1 MGLAIY
7 DKGDYLNYPEP
18 FVESRKKMMVIDR
31 KVHFYPSGKWY
42 IRYLYDGLLDL
53 LVEEMHENIKD
64 NLDNVVCIWGGEGS
78 GKSNL
83 AYWLAKKYNPDFDIR
98 ESYTYSF
105 DELLTKVHES
115 ENDKRMVW
123 WLDEATNVT
132 NNRDWMR
139 RDNKAFIQML
149 EMFRSRGWTLI
160 LCIPDRNRLDVYL
173 REQRI
178 RYILHAQWL
187 DWERAPQTDRGYFEL
202 TRVIN
207 RNGYRQEQVV
217 GYGEYDRIPDED
229 GKIYDDIKNE
239 TQESKLNELYD
250 SKRSKAERDKM
261 GSVNRKLI
269 LRLKEVDGKSTAE
282 IAEITGLSEQTIYN
296 YCTKARKE
304 RDQNDD

>member
-1 MGLAIY
+1 MGIVIY
-7 DKGDYLNYPEP
+7 DVGDHLYYPKP
-18 FVESRKKMMVIDR
+18 FVKSNKEMEIKDR
-31 KVHFYPSGKWY
+31 KVHFYPSRKLY
-42 IRYLYDGLLDL
+42 VRYLYYEILDY
-53 LVEEMHENIKD
+53 LVEEMHENIEKH
-64 NLDNVVCIWGGEGS
+64 LDNVVCIWGGEGS

-105 DELLTKVHES
+105 DELLTKVYES
-115 ENDKRMVW
+115 ENDKNMIW

-160 LCIPDRNRLDVYL
+160 LCIPDKDRLDVYL

-187 DWERAPQTDRGYFEL
+187 DWEHSPETERGYFKL
-202 TRVIN
+202 TRVLN
-207 RNGYRQEQVV
+207 QNGYREDQVV
-217 GYGEYDRIPDED
+217 GYGAFDLIPDED
-229 GKIYDDIKNE
+229 AKIYDEIKNG
-239 TQESKLNELYD
+239 TQDSKIQELYD
-250 SKRSKAERDKM
+250 SKKSKAERDKL